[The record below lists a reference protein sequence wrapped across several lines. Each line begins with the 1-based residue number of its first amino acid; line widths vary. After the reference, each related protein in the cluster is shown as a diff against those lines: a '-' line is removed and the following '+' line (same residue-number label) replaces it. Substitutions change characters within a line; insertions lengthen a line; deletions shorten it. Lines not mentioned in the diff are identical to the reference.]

1 MQVVVKQ
8 KVHLQLF
15 DEAVLRLLVVSF
27 CRLFML
33 PARGDTVQMC
43 VHYLSRTSVVDVM
56 CTPTMLSNGNA
67 AAAAAAGTHCRQT
80 ERPRA
85 SFHLLI
91 L

>member
-67 AAAAAAGTHCRQT
+67 AAAAGTHCRQT